1 MYLEISAR
9 QTGKTTR
16 LINQIFAD
24 KDQFDIQILMGMN
37 KKSLD
42 LIKTQLKNNNKI
54 KICLTFDSFKEITKQ
69 LTEKPLTAK
78 LYVDQ
83 FMWSNIF
90 MDNFKQILNTQKYL
104 LINGYFSSSL
114 NTNYMLSLFELQSLN
129 NGNIYSMN
137 VSSKHLL

>member
-54 KICLTFDSFKEITKQ
+54 KMCLTFDSFKKITKQ

-137 VSSKHLL
+137 VSSKQLL

>member
-54 KICLTFDSFKEITKQ
+54 KICLTFESFKEITKQ